1 MGYIRTGRTGAVT
14 GLLLFSASLIT
25 TQATAERFAF
35 VERRTEVRFV
45 YIMANSTHRGRFTKV
60 SGTLDFDAM
69 APEKS
74 AVSASI
80 ATASLTTGE
89 AIIDEEL
96 KGADFFNVA
105 TAPVI
110 TFKSR
115 AVRPTGSDKATMA
128 GEITV
133 NGITKPI
140 TLAVSLRP
148 HDDPALKH
156 DTGQH
161 AFHATTRIKRSAF
174 RMTGWKYLVDDEVG
188 IEIDAIVRPGK

>member
-1 MGYIRTGRTGAVT
+1 MRHITTGRMWAVT
-14 GLLLFSASLIT
+14 GLLLLAAPLIP

-45 YIMANSTHRGRFTKV
+45 YIMANSTQRGRFTKV
-60 SGTLDFDAM
+60 SGTLDFDAN

-74 AVSASI
+74 MVSASI

-89 AIIDEEL
+89 AIIDDEL
-96 KGADFFNVA
+96 KGAEFFNVA
-105 TAPVI
+105 AAPVI

-115 AVRPTGSDKATMA
+115 GVRPSGPDKATMA
-128 GEITV
+128 GDITV
-133 NGITKPI
+133 NGITKPV

-148 HDDPALKH
+148 HDDPALRH
-156 DTGQH
+156 DAGQH

-174 RMTGWKYLVDDEVG
+174 KMTGWKYLVDDEVG